1 MVKCPVFLQPRAIE
15 PQINPILMKEILFCL
30 QKNLK
35 VQEHNECTEK
45 AHIILAVQGFACTP
59 SYNYIQTAYAPLS
72 QAAGEKRAT
81 VPQSKR
87 VKNHRLYIFMWLLL
101 WTTSFNFPFFHFN
114 KSLNTSP
121 LISLFHRETDRRRGG
136 SKWGVGVD
144 FQYYVKHLVSWS
156 KLEKGMKKKPFRK
169 IVFHWNQCIK

>member
-1 MVKCPVFLQPRAIE
+1 MFNDTMVKCPVFLQPRAIE

-87 VKNHRLYIFMWLLL
+87 VKNHRLYIFM
-101 WTTSFNFPFFHFN
+101 
-114 KSLNTSP
+114 
-121 LISLFHRETDRRRGG
+121 
-136 SKWGVGVD
+136 
-144 FQYYVKHLVSWS
+144 
-156 KLEKGMKKKPFRK
+156 
-169 IVFHWNQCIK
+169 